1 MLGLYVDF
9 WQESHGASDREVR
22 FIVQLISALFAIN
35 SISNWAQICCHKN
48 FHPFV
53 SGLYPKSH
61 YIDFIPL
68 PQYNPSKNV
77 FFKKKKKKTATLFT
91 RHKQLYF
98 SSLLLLVL
106 HMIISPAKP
115 LSSDQLQRV
124 VFLLDSG
131 SQHSTTIKD
140 GLPQRR
146 PDLWRPL
153 LYFHSDLKSHLLF
166 IASVSHCICCS

>member
-9 WQESHGASDREVR
+9 WQGSHGASDREVR

-77 FFKKKKKKTATLFT
+77 FFKKKKKK
-91 RHKQLYF
+91 RPH
-98 SSLLLLVL
+98 
-106 HMIISPAKP
+106 
-115 LSSDQLQRV
+115 
-124 VFLLDSG
+124 FLLDINSYTFPHFFYSFFIWSSRQPNPCPQISSRG
-131 SQHSTTIKD
+131 WFSSSTVAPNTVLQLRMACLRED
-140 GLPQRR
+140 QTYEGLYYTSIRT
-146 PDLWRPL
+146 
-153 LYFHSDLKSHLLF
+153 
-166 IASVSHCICCS
+166 